1 MIATP
6 TRLAAPGHVD
16 RRHARRSQ
24 VISLLATHGSIVAF
38 VLWVLFLCLATTTF
52 ASVDNIMIVLRQAA
66 IFSIVAIGTTIV
78 MLLGELDISFGSA
91 LAMGGISGATVL
103 VAGGGLPLAVL
114 AAVGAGL
121 VFGAVNAFLVTVLR
135 IPSVVAT
142 LATLGAGTGVGLLFT
157 KGTTIYGD
165 GLTEVSFVTQGYIA
179 GVPVPV
185 LIAIGLYVVAWFA
198 LTRTRWGAHLYATGD
213 NPQSA
218 FRAGINVTRMR
229 VAAFLVAGALA
240 GFAGLLLASRLGRA
254 SADMGADALFP
265 VLTAVIL
272 GGVSIEGGRGRV
284 INTLIACIFL
294 ASITNGLILLGVDS
308 TVQQI
313 VQGGVLVLA
322 VSLDRLRR

>member
-1 MIATP
+1 MTTTTTTALP
-6 TRLAAPGHVD
+6 DRVD
-16 RRHARRSQ
+16 GRKARRAWFVEQ
-24 VISLLATHGSIVAF
+24 LATQGSIVAF
-38 VLWVLFLCLATTTF
+38 VLWIIFLCLATSTF
-52 ASVDNIMIVLRQAA
+52 ATPDNVMIVLRQAA
-66 IFSIVAIGTTIV
+66 IYSIVAIGITLV

-91 LAMGGISGATVL
+91 LAMGGCAGAAVL
-103 VAGGGLPLAVL
+103 VAGHGLLLAVL

-121 VFGAVNAFLVTVLR
+121 AFGLVNAILITYLR

-142 LATLGAGTGVGLLFT
+142 LATLGAGAGLALLVTGGS
-157 KGTTIYGD
+157 TIYGA
-165 GLTEVSFVTQGYIA
+165 GLDEVAFLTQGYIA

-185 LIAIGLYVVAWFA
+185 LIAVAMYLLAWFVLA
-198 LTRTRWGAHLYATGD
+198 RTPWGAHLYAAGD
-213 NPQSA
+213 NAQAA
-218 FRAGINVTRMR
+218 FRSGINVRR
-229 VAAFLVAGALA
+229 IRIVAFVTAGALA

-284 INTLIACIFL
+284 INTFVASVFL